1 MKRRL
6 IIWEVGSFIWV
17 TLAGSAFHFAFEL
30 SEFWTPLALVSS
42 VNESTWEHLK
52 MYFWPGL
59 IYALVQYTYT
69 RDIANNYWLA
79 KLGSLIM
86 TPIGIVMSF
95 YGYLAIS
102 IPLYGKGFFKLD
114 LMTMV
119 VGLILGSITAYK
131 IMISPKLV
139 NPSKQTVL
147 AGYLTLVT
155 MFSTFTYYPPK
166 IFLFENY
173 FGYEYRGE
181 YGILDDYEP
190 YRVFRKEESD

>member
-6 IIWEVGSFIWV
+6 IIWEVGSFFWV
-17 TLAGSAFHFAFEL
+17 TLAGSAFHFSFEL
-30 SEFWTPLALVSS
+30 SEFWTPLALISS

-86 TPIGIVMSF
+86 TPIGIVISF
-95 YGYLAIS
+95 YGYLAITL
-102 IPLYGKGFFKLD
+102 PLYGKGFFELD

-119 VGLILGSITAYK
+119 VGLTLGSITAYK
-131 IMISPKLV
+131 IMISPKLDK
-139 NPSKQTVL
+139 PSKNTVI
-147 AGYLTLVT
+147 AGYLILVA

>member
-1 MKRRL
+1 MKIRL
-6 IIWEVGSFIWV
+6 ILWELGSFIWV
-17 TLAGSAFHFAFEL
+17 VLAGSALHFSFEF
-30 SEFWTPLALVSS
+30 SEFWTPLAFISA
-42 VNESTWEHLK
+42 VNESVWEHLK

-86 TPIGIVMSF
+86 TPIGIVISF
-95 YGYLAIS
+95 YGYLAITL
-102 IPLYGKGFFKLD
+102 PLYGKGFFELD

-119 VGLILGSITAYK
+119 FGLTLGSITAYK
-131 IMISPKLV
+131 IMISPKLDK
-139 NPSKQTVL
+139 PSKNTVI
-147 AGYLTLVT
+147 AGYLTLVA

-181 YGILDDYEP
+181 YGILEDYEP
-190 YRVFRKEESD
+190 YRVFRKEGSD